1 MSFIKKYIK
10 EQCEADS
17 EFRAEYE
24 AEALRLK
31 LVRAREAAGLTQ
43 RELAEL
49 LGVSQ
54 PRIAQVERGS
64 RPMSTM
70 FLLRYAA
77 AVHMKLEVLPRR
89 SAKASTA

>member
-1 MSFIKKYIK
+1 MNFISKYIQ
-10 EQCEADS
+10 EQNHTDA

-43 RELAEL
+43 RDLAEQ

-64 RPMSTM
+64 KPMSAS

-77 AVHMKLEVLPRR
+77 AVHMKLELAPRR
-89 SAKASTA
+89 SASA

>member
-1 MSFIKKYIK
+1 MSFISKYIQ
-10 EQCEADS
+10 EQGQSDS
-17 EFRAEYE
+17 VFRVEYE

-31 LVRAREAAGLTQ
+31 LIRAREAAGLTQ
-43 RELAEL
+43 RDLADQ

-64 RPMSTM
+64 KPMSAS

-77 AVHMKLEVLPRR
+77 AVHMKLELSPRR
-89 SAKASTA
+89 GANA

>member
-1 MSFIKKYIK
+1 MSFVKKYIQ
-10 EQCEADS
+10 EQCEGDP

-43 RELAEL
+43 RDLAER

-64 RPMSTM
+64 KPMSAS

-77 AVHMKLEVLPRR
+77 AVHMKLDLSPRR
-89 SAKASTA
+89 SANL

>member
-10 EQCEADS
+10 EKCDADP

-43 RELAEL
+43 RELAER

-64 RPMSTM
+64 RPMSAA

-77 AVHMKLEVLPRR
+77 AVHMKLDVSPRHP
-89 SAKASTA
+89 ASS